1 MSQDDADIDVRLARL
16 ATATDELR
24 PRADFT
30 SRVMQRIEEQ
40 PAGVLVALQLPARRF
55 FPISM
60 LAAALALLWAVS
72 VDRQLDEAMATSD
85 DLELAA
91 W

>member
-1 MSQDDADIDVRLARL
+1 MSQDDADIDARLARL
-16 ATATDELR
+16 AGATAELR
-24 PRADFT
+24 PSAAFAR
-30 SRVMQRIEEQ
+30 RVMQRIEQE
-40 PAGVLVALQLPARRF
+40 PAGALVALQLPARRF

-85 DLELAA
+85 DTELAA